1 MTTATDARKFTAT
14 QAKAL
19 DRAETR
25 VATAKAELEAA
36 EEARRE
42 LRDRYHDLVPV
53 SEDPEEAAKGI
64 RVAAA
69 GGITVR
75 IAPMVSGETFRFREY
90 KLAGHPVTPE
100 MAEFLK
106 DGKPYDRWTVRG
118 PRKTADA
125 VEPRP

>member
-1 MTTATDARKFTAT
+1 MPTTTKLTAS

-25 VATAKAELEAA
+25 VATAKAELEDA
-36 EEARRE
+36 EAERQT
-42 LRDRYHDLVPV
+42 LRDRYHDLVPL
-53 SEDPEEAAKGI
+53 SDDAEEAAKGI

-75 IAPMVSGETFRFREY
+75 IAPMVSGETFRYRDY

-106 DGKPYDRWTVRG
+106 DGKPYDRWTVRA

-125 VEPRP
+125 VEPRQL